1 MKECTIHRAYIF
13 YEVNLKGHVLLIFST
28 PVYIRG
34 ANKPVRK
41 SSISTIVA
49 QFTLATPY

>member
-13 YEVNLKGHVLLIFST
+13 YEVKFKDHVLLILST
-28 PVYIRG
+28 PVYIRD